1 MAKLVAKA
9 SLFFEILTGFI
20 IAYDGVRALSDY
32 TLSPVGARPTTLS
45 VAKRIMCAFL
55 YFNFLMVRR
64 KKISSL
70 VSTLRG
76 GAMHVPG
83 RILDILLEPKR
94 EMGFEVDSDDEY
106 EDDEDMS
113 SPKKPLGL
121 RDDASMAFSP

>member
-1 MAKLVAKA
+1 
-9 SLFFEILTGFI
+9 
-20 IAYDGVRALSDY
+20 
-32 TLSPVGARPTTLS
+32 
-45 VAKRIMCAFL
+45 MCAYL

-76 GAMHVPG
+76 GAIHVPG

-94 EMGFEVDSDDEY
+94 EMGFEVDSDDDY
-106 EDDEDMS
+106 EDEEGMS

-121 RDDASMAFSP
+121 RDCASMAFSP